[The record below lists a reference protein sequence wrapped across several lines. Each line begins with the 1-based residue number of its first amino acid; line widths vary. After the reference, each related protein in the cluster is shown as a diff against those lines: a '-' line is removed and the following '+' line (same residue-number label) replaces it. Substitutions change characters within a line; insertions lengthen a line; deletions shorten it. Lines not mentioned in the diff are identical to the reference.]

1 MPDYNLEEPSTYIT
15 YLDANSLY
23 GVSMSQK
30 LPISNF
36 EWCDD
41 VTEKIVREYDD
52 GEISY
57 VLEVDLHYPKELHDL
72 HNDYPLAPIQYKP
85 DGSKCHKLC
94 LTFEDKKDYIVHI
107 KNLKFYL
114 EQGLVLTKMG
124 RAFKFQLREW
134 LKDWIDI
141 NTESRTKA
149 KHDFEKDYFK
159 LMNNAV
165 FGKTMENVRDRVEI
179 KCAFDGVY
187 NKKYNSKSNYHSSKD
202 FKKDD
207 KYFIMMKL
215 ETKTVCFDKPIYAGF
230 TILDLS

>member
-1 MPDYNLEEPSTYIT
+1 MIQYKSLRTYKRNNNQNNIIVKKKRWKMKKWKKGEGKRERKRRKI
-15 YLDANSLY
+15 D
-23 GVSMSQK
+23 GK
-30 LPISNF
+30 LTF

-179 KCAFDGVY
+179 KCAFDGEY

-202 FKKDD
+202 G
-207 KYFIMMKL
+207 YR
-215 ETKTVCFDKPIYAGF
+215 
-230 TILDLS
+230 